1 MINNNNNIN
10 AKESFKVNHIIFYAL
25 LTGLIIFVLLAYFLI
40 AKEIEPI
47 DASIARIFMFIV
59 PVFVVIEI
67 FLSRFMY
74 NKVTKQ
80 IESNATLFDKLG
92 KYRTAKIISW
102 ALLEGTGLFSVIVFM
117 ITGSNFFLIMFLVVI
132 GAFIVSK
139 PSIEEFLNDFNVE
152 GAERNEFI

>member
-1 MINNNNNIN
+1 MLNSENQPSAKDNFRINY
-10 AKESFKVNHIIFYAL
+10 IIFFAL
-25 LTGLIIFVLLAYFLI
+25 ISGLTGFVFAAYFLS
-40 AKEIEPI
+40 AKETNQTNENLTN
-47 DASIARIFMFIV
+47 IFMFIV
-59 PVFVVIEI
+59 PAFAVVEI

-80 IESNATLFDKLG
+80 IEINATLFDKLG
-92 KYRTAKIISW
+92 KYRTAKLISW

-117 ITGSNFFLIMFLVVI
+117 ITKSFFFLLMFLLVI

-139 PSIEEFLNDFNVE
+139 PSIEEFLNDFNIE